1 MASKRRVLPTT
12 SAGRVI
18 AGTARGIRLV
28 GPGAA
33 TRPLGDRVKQALFA
47 IVEPDLRDRPFLDL
61 YAGSGA
67 AGIEALSRGA
77 SRVAFVENNAF
88 ARTAIVRNL
97 EGTGLGGDNVE
108 VSEWSVDGWLAREA
122 GRVARQQPSF
132 APFAVVFADPP
143 YDQPDLLDRA
153 IEGIAAGGPGALLE
167 ADGVLVGKHF
177 WKTPPAPNRLLRSVR
192 VERFG
197 ETTLTFYRWSAAD
210 EGEEVG

>member
-1 MASKRRVLPTT
+1 M
-12 SAGRVI
+12 
-18 AGTARGIRLV
+18 RLV

-77 SRVAFVENNAF
+77 SRVAFVENNAR

-97 EGTGLGGDNVE
+97 EATGLGGDNVE

-122 GRVARQQPSF
+122 GRVARDQPSF

-153 IEGIAAGGPGALLE
+153 IEGIAAGGPGTLLDT
-167 ADGVLVGKHF
+167 DGVVVGKHF
-177 WKTPPAPNRLLRSVR
+177 WKTPP
-192 VERFG
+192 
-197 ETTLTFYRWSAAD
+197 
-210 EGEEVG
+210 